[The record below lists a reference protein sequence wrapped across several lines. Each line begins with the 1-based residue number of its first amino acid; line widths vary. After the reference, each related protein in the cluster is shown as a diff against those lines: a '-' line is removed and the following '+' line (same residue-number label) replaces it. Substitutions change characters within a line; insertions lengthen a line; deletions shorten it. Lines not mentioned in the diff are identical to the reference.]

1 MSKALFCLAMA
12 AFARADDFELE
23 EEYYGEPRLL
33 DGVFNNTSIDLNSI
47 LALVLIGILA
57 LVTLGPSLLGGGSG
71 SGYGNRNA
79 YEYNDQYYQDYYNEN
94 NQFYQRQGHFDGPL
108 DLLLD
113 TTDLE
118 KITLIRTRT
127 IFTRLNMRLV
137 KSASLMMLPAKW
149 LNWNKLSR
157 NTK

>member
-1 MSKALFCLAMA
+1 MMSKALFCLAMA

-94 NQFYQRQGHFDGPL
+94 NQFYNRQGHFDG
-108 DLLLD
+108 
-113 TTDLE
+113 E
-118 KITLIRTRT
+118 
-127 IFTRLNMRLV
+127 
-137 KSASLMMLPAKW
+137 
-149 LNWNKLSR
+149 
-157 NTK
+157 